1 MIKPDTPARV
11 TVVPRPAVTSHT
23 EAPARLPES
32 DPQPPNDPEAR
43 RAAIKATIEQLDLS
57 DPAHATED
65 GKPDAT
71 VLADLLGWQVSA
83 RERDD
88 VWAEMEPGPN
98 RSRAKRKE

>member
-11 TVVPRPAVTSHT
+11 TVVPRPAVTTHT
-23 EAPARLPES
+23 ETAAPPSAKSL
-32 DPQPPNDPEAR
+32 DDPEAR

-71 VLADLLGWQVSA
+71 VLSDLLGWQVSA

-88 VWAEMEPGPN
+88 VWAEMEPGQN
-98 RSRAKRKE
+98 RSRARKKE

>member
-1 MIKPDTPARV
+1 MTNPDTPARV

-23 EAPARLPES
+23 EEVAPQLTKQLD
-32 DPQPPNDPEAR
+32 DPVSR

-57 DPAHATED
+57 DPTHVTED

-71 VLADLLGWQVSA
+71 VLSDLLGRKVSA

-88 VWAEMEPGPN
+88 AWAELKSN
-98 RSRAKRKE
+98 WNQARARK